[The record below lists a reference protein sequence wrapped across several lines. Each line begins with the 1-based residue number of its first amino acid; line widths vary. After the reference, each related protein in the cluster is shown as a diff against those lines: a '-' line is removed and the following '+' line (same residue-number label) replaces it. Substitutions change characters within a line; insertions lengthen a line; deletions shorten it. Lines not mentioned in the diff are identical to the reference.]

1 MSNEKSV
8 DEAERRRKVVE
19 EKAWGAL
26 IERVERMRKKPEAR
40 SIFYRLYFLN
50 KGISESKPM
59 TTEIIAVLMRKG
71 ADALEA
77 QAPSIVTEQTNFFIK
92 TYNSIVK
99 DIHSHLGK
107 KDSYITEFSS
117 FEELN
122 EPTMSDI
129 IKNIFMMEMNIRQIT
144 SYMLRWLE

>member
-26 IERVERMRKKPEAR
+26 IERVERVRKKPVAR

-59 TTEIIAVLMRKG
+59 TTEIIAVLVRKG

-77 QAPSIVTEQTNFFIK
+77 RAPSFVTEQTNDFIK

-99 DIHSHLGK
+99 DLHSHLGN
-107 KDSYITEFSS
+107 KDFYITEF
-117 FEELN
+117 
-122 EPTMSDI
+122 
-129 IKNIFMMEMNIRQIT
+129 
-144 SYMLRWLE
+144 WLE